1 MATDRKSQS
10 GGYDVSRNLTRT
22 GKEPVE
28 ASEPK
33 HDVRQQA
40 INRLE
45 AKRDFLA
52 HVAIYFGVSVL
63 MVAIWAWT
71 GTENFFWP
79 AIPILAWGIFGII
92 PNWWTAYKQ
101 SGIPEDKI
109 QAEMEKIRRQG

>member
-1 MATDRKSQS
+1 M
-10 GGYDVSRNLTRT
+10 
-22 GKEPVE
+22 E

-33 HDVRQQA
+33 HDLRQQA

-45 AKRDFLA
+45 AKRDFLS
-52 HVAIYFGVSVL
+52 HLAIYFGVSVL

-71 GTENFFWP
+71 GTDNFFWP

-109 QAEMEKIRRQG
+109 QAEMEKIQRDGGPGGPTN

>member
-1 MATDRKSQS
+1 MW
-10 GGYDVSRNLTRT
+10 GYDVIRTLNRT
-22 GKEPVE
+22 GKEEVE
-28 ASEPK
+28 SSEPT

-40 INRLE
+40 IKRLE

-52 HVAIYFGVSVL
+52 HVAIYIGVSVL
-63 MVAIWAWT
+63 LVAIWAWS
-71 GTENFFWP
+71 GTNEFFWP

-109 QAEMEKIRRQG
+109 QAEIEKIQRQG